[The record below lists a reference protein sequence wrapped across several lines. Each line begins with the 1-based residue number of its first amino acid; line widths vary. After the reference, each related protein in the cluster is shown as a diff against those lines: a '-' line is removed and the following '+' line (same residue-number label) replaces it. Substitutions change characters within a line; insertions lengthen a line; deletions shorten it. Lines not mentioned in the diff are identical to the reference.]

1 MAYKALARKCFT
13 QKKNPEF
20 YERNSSKLE
29 HKNIVKMFGVVM
41 EKEDIGIVMEYC
53 KKTDALFVYEEDKF
67 TPSDKLRIIGEVGS
81 ALEYLHAYEPHI
93 AHCDVKSQNINATAK
108 LCDFVW
114 SVLKNTITSSRSTRG
129 ENDAPPRQQGTP
141 RYSALEVLRGELLKL
156 EALMVADIYSLSLVV
171 YEVVLEEEPY
181 EDLSPKQLTKNGG

>member
-1 MAYKALARKCFT
+1 MLIGEGGFVVVYAGLRKTTKT
-13 QKKNPEF
+13 QWHTKLWQGSASLRKKNPEF

-81 ALEYLHAYEPHI
+81 ALEYLHTHEPHI
-93 AHCDVKSQNINATAK
+93 AHCDVKSQ
-108 LCDFVW
+108 
-114 SVLKNTITSSRSTRG
+114 TI
-129 ENDAPPRQQGTP
+129 
-141 RYSALEVLRGELLKL
+141 
-156 EALMVADIYSLSLVV
+156 LMLQLNCVILS
-171 YEVVLEEEPY
+171 
-181 EDLSPKQLTKNGG
+181 